1 MAGVA
6 PEVKLKSYL
15 SQGGHTLK
23 GKGETSVENT
33 MQMGSHRVSLVDRSR
48 LEITGV
54 AEVESFDENAI
65 IMSTSQGGL
74 TIRGEGLHIETLS
87 LDGGA
92 LKVEGTVESLSYED
106 RAEDAGGFWSRL
118 FR

>member
-1 MAGVA
+1 MSHLA
-6 PEVKLKSYL
+6 
-15 SQGGHTLK
+15 HTLK
-23 GKGETSVENT
+23 GKGEMSVENT
-33 MQMGSHRVSLVDRSR
+33 MQMGGHKIVLVDRGR
-48 LEITGV
+48 LEVTGV
-54 AEVESFDENAI
+54 AEVESFDENTI
-65 IMSTSQGGL
+65 VMSTSQGGL
-74 TIRGEGLHIETLS
+74 TVRGDGLHIETLS

>member
-1 MAGVA
+1 M
-6 PEVKLKSYL
+6 
-15 SQGGHTLK
+15 
-23 GKGETSVENT
+23 ENT
-33 MQMGSHRVSLVDRSR
+33 MQMGSHKVVLTDRGR

-54 AEVESFDENAI
+54 AEVESFDENTI
-65 IMSTSQGGL
+65 VMSTNQGGL
-74 TIRGEGLHIETLS
+74 TVRGEGLHIETLS